1 MFTTISN
8 SMNKEVDYYMEV
20 NYVETDK
27 AVVFSDIKENTFLKF
42 QNAVERIDFGADKR
56 FF

>member
-8 SMNKEVDYYMEV
+8 NMNKEVDYFMEV

-27 AVVFSDIKENTFLKF
+27 AVVFSDMKEETFLKF
-42 QNAVERIDFGADKR
+42 
-56 FF
+56 